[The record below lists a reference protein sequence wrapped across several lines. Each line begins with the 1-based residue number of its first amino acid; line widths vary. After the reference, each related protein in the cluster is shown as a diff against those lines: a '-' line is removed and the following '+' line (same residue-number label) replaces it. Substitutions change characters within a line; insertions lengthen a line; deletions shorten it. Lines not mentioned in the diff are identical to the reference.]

1 MTAALQALLTQA
13 ERERDQALSMLAQA
27 EQQAQRLQHQAEQL
41 HEYRSEL
48 RARHPAGSGRTA
60 PIEQLRVHQGFSG
73 RLEEAIDQQ
82 QLQRLA
88 ALEGV
93 ERQRQALLALELR
106 VASVRKLLQRRQL
119 AQRHAQ
125 ARRDQRQT
133 DEAAQHQAR
142 SHAPASKDSP

>member
-13 ERERDQALSMLAQA
+13 ERERDQAVAGLAQA
-27 EQQAQRLQHQAEQL
+27 EQQAQRLQSQAEQL
-41 HEYRSEL
+41 HAYRSEL
-48 RARHPAGSGRTA
+48 RARHPAGGGRTA
-60 PIEQLRVHQGFSG
+60 AIEQLRVHQGFSG

-106 VASVRKLLQRRQL
+106 VASVRKLLHRRQL
-119 AQRHAQ
+119 AQRHDQ

-133 DEAAQHQAR
+133 DEAAQYQAR
-142 SHAPASKDSP
+142 SHAPAPKDSP